1 MSPSAPIIRKRPI
14 IGRSHAAGVSVS
26 QKGQPAST
34 RPLGVIFVSSK
45 APFMSV
51 VNRAVK
57 ALDRGPGGA
66 RWSSTKV
73 APLLADRVAKAQ
85 AREIVALP
93 TQGQASDWR
102 TARQREVLLLAT
114 GHAISKSVLIAGWF
128 RRQQGYV
135 VTVRTRWAATVDDI
149 FTFEGVEA
157 ETEQGEAGEA
167 VEVDDA
173 MDMDMDA
180 DKKAARK
187 ELRKS
192 TRVRTLSCL
201 EVAIRLK

>member
-1 MSPSAPIIRKRPI
+1 MAASTDKPIIRKRPI
-14 IGRSHAAGVSVS
+14 IGRSHAAGVSAS

-45 APFMSV
+45 TPFMSV
-51 VNRAVK
+51 VNRSVK
-57 ALDRGPGGA
+57 VLDRGPGGA

-73 APLLADRVAKAQ
+73 APLLADRIAKAQ
-85 AREIVALP
+85 ARDIDALP
-93 TQGQASDWR
+93 TQGKASDWR

-114 GHAISKSVLIAGWF
+114 GHAISKLVLIAGWF

-149 FTFEGVEA
+149 FTFEGA
-157 ETEQGEAGEA
+157 DDETEEGDVDDDVMDIDAGKEA
-167 VEVDDA
+167 VL
-173 MDMDMDA
+173 
-180 DKKAARK
+180 K

-192 TRVRTLSCL
+192 TRVRTISCL